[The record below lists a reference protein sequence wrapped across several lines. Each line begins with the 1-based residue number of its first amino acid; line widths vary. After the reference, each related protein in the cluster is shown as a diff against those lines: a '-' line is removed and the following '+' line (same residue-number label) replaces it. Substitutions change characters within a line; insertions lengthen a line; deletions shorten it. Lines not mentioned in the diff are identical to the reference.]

1 MDSGLLAFME
11 LFVVLAFAIGWGVLE
26 LITLRMDK
34 RKREREDA
42 QQRQSEC
49 DRPV

>member
-1 MDSGLLAFME
+1 MESGLLAFME

-42 QQRQSEC
+42 QRRRSEC
-49 DRPV
+49 DTPA

>member
-42 QQRQSEC
+42 QRRQSEC